1 MKMNKAT
8 YINQLPLT
16 TQSQIKEEIIEHLKI
31 NVGLAPY
38 QEEYQE
44 ALDNAMN
51 SRLIDLEE
59 VIDISEYI

>member
-1 MKMNKAT
+1 MNKAT